1 MNLLAS
7 EHTAAFVAALEELG
21 LDGQIFQRKI
31 DTFGVRVEK

>member
-21 LDGQIFQRKI
+21 LDGQIFQLKI